1 MGHFLEAGAFCGGL
15 VYLKSRELRRGA
27 APRDRQ
33 QEGNDD
39 RLTVLYPAKDGETFN
54 YDYYF
59 NDHHKLV
66 VSRLKPE
73 GMVSC
78 EFDKGVSDPAGDKA
92 PYLAIAYLK
101 FNSAEELQKALAK
114 HGAEIMGDIPNYT
127 KIEPI
132 MQVNEVMA
140 N

>member
-1 MGHFLEAGAFCGGL
+1 MH
-15 VYLKSRELRRGA
+15 
-27 APRDRQ
+27 
-33 QEGNDD
+33 

-59 NDHHKLV
+59 GSHHKLV

-101 FNSAEELQKALAK
+101 FNSVDDASKSARQAWRGDL
-114 HGAEIMGDIPNYT
+114 GDIPNYT

-140 N
+140 S

>member
-1 MGHFLEAGAFCGGL
+1 VFATRRALEFDERLTAKSDPPW
-15 VYLKSRELRRGA
+15 VRKLKE
-27 APRDRQ
+27 
-33 QEGNDD
+33 ETMH
-39 RLTVLYPAKDGETFN
+39 RLTVLYPAKDGEAFN
-54 YDYYF
+54 YEYYF
-59 NDHHKLV
+59 GSHHKLV

-101 FNSAEELQKALAK
+101 FNSADALQKALAK
-114 HGAEIMGDIPNYT
+114 HGPEILGDIPNYT

-140 N
+140 S

>member
-1 MGHFLEAGAFCGGL
+1 MH
-15 VYLKSRELRRGA
+15 
-27 APRDRQ
+27 
-33 QEGNDD
+33 

-59 NDHHKLV
+59 NNHHKLV

-73 GMVSC
+73 GLVSC

-101 FNSAEELQKALAK
+101 FNSAGELQKALPSTARK
-114 HGAEIMGDIPNYT
+114 SLGDIPNYT

-140 N
+140 S